1 METKD
6 KLALLAGIAAVVIAA
21 AIIMGGR
28 EEPPAPSPTPIVPT
42 ATPAATPTPTPSPTP
57 EPTAAPP
64 CNNDKYCDENE
75 TLEGCYGDC
84 MPVQCEETS
93 GGTFCSN
100 KTFYNNTRPTIGFD
114 VYWENGVAECA
125 SGVTDAS
132 KWDCVVDE
140 PGATT
145 TKVSCTLTNYFF
157 DGSYNI
163 NLYCKDNGGEN
174 IPVIRKFDIMVCA
187 SELGCMR

>member
-1 METKD
+1 METKE

-42 ATPAATPTPTPSPTP
+42 PTPTPSPTAVP
-57 EPTAAPP
+57 V
-64 CNNDKYCDENE
+64 CNNDKYCDEGE
-75 TLEGCYGDC
+75 TLENCYGDC
-84 MPVQCEETS
+84 MPVQCEETP
-93 GGTFCSN
+93 GGLFCSN

-132 KWDCVVDE
+132 KWDCVVEE
-140 PGATT
+140 PGATK

-157 DGSYNI
+157 DGSYNL
-163 NLYCKDNGGEN
+163 NLYCKDNGGGD
-174 IPVIRKFDIMVCA
+174 IPVIRIDNILVCA